1 MANICENSMRVVGSE
16 KNLKYI
22 HEFFEDW
29 EYSDVD
35 WYEDERMDITF
46 ESKWTFPEEQMKDLY
61 NHLPDKE
68 NDIYITC
75 LSIEY
80 GNLYHALWVCDKNGW
95 REV

>member
-1 MANICENSMRVVGSE
+1 
-16 KNLKYI
+16 
-22 HEFFEDW
+22 
-29 EYSDVD
+29 
-35 WYEDERMDITF
+35 MDITF